1 MQTLSCASTALM
13 QHATRLRQ
21 YEVLYMRLSGD
32 ADPVAYREPNIDVKC
47 HNISYFCIFASFK
60 VDYFGNFYL
69 FHHCR
74 IHSSNLKIEIFPGAL
89 RPRPPPHSL
98 AYALRAA
105 RSQES
110 GAIWA
115 RYARSSDKRPP
126 QPE

>member
-1 MQTLSCASTALM
+1 
-13 QHATRLRQ
+13 
-21 YEVLYMRLSGD
+21 MRLSGD